1 MFNMLE
7 CSLPYKLVLVWVMWS
22 VRGLLK
28 ELINFERRHGVYH
41 IWKCVECAES
51 RSHVQMFTSC
61 IVLQNTDMLRRLKE
75 DEEERMKIVTNN
87 NMNMQVGSSLPM
99 EKFERA
105 NFVDLKYK

>member
-1 MFNMLE
+1 MKQRL
-7 CSLPYKLVLVWVMWS
+7 
-22 VRGLLK
+22 
-28 ELINFERRHGVYH
+28 
-41 IWKCVECAES
+41 
-51 RSHVQMFTSC
+51 
-61 IVLQNTDMLRRLKE
+61 RLKE